1 MKLRKKS
8 HYKRPPL
15 RMAGA
20 AMLIGVLTALVL
32 CVQSFRGTFED
43 TVPLT
48 IVSDRS
54 GLVMDP
60 GAKVQLNGVEIGRVS
75 GIQQAGSTSRLSLD
89 IDSSRF
95 DLLSANTTAEIK
107 ASTAFGAKY
116 VALTTRQDPNQR
128 RLAAGSEVASSNVTA
143 EINTVFENLTS
154 VMHHVDPAKLNSA
167 LGAVA
172 EGLRGRGDQLGET
185 MVEADS
191 VLTRLNPVL
200 PQLQN
205 DLRDSA
211 TVVNTYADVAP
222 TLMDLLK
229 FASTTS
235 DSIVDREDELDSML
249 AAAITF
255 GNEGAALTNDLED
268 GLTDS
273 MRLLVPTTEL
283 LSKYSPALPCLL
295 HQTVDTRD
303 AQMGSFG
310 GNTGYSL
317 DFDIALLGG
326 DNPYHYP
333 QNLPKNEAQGGPG
346 GQPGCY
352 PVITKDMYP
361 SPHLVTNSGASI
373 EDSTT
378 LRVGSPLFVDY
389 LFGNMVGGPVHR

>member
-143 EINTVFENLTS
+143 A
-154 VMHHVDPAKLNSA
+154 M
-167 LGAVA
+167 
-172 EGLRGRGDQLGET
+172 
-185 MVEADS
+185 
-191 VLTRLNPVL
+191 
-200 PQLQN
+200 
-205 DLRDSA
+205 
-211 TVVNTYADVAP
+211 
-222 TLMDLLK
+222 
-229 FASTTS
+229 
-235 DSIVDREDELDSML
+235 
-249 AAAITF
+249 
-255 GNEGAALTNDLED
+255 
-268 GLTDS
+268 
-273 MRLLVPTTEL
+273 
-283 LSKYSPALPCLL
+283 
-295 HQTVDTRD
+295 
-303 AQMGSFG
+303 
-310 GNTGYSL
+310 
-317 DFDIALLGG
+317 
-326 DNPYHYP
+326 
-333 QNLPKNEAQGGPG
+333 
-346 GQPGCY
+346 
-352 PVITKDMYP
+352 
-361 SPHLVTNSGASI
+361 
-373 EDSTT
+373 
-378 LRVGSPLFVDY
+378 
-389 LFGNMVGGPVHR
+389 